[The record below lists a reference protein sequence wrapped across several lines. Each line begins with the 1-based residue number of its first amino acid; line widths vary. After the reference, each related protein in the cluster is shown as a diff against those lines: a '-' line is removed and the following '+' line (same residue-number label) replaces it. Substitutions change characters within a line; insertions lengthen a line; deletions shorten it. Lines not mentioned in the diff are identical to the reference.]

1 MIGLL
6 PRKRNGLCNKRKLQN
21 IAFHLSLILI
31 CFIYIFLG
39 AGLFYYYESANEIET
54 SKNMIKELKI
64 KKKDFINE
72 GINLLNK
79 NISVEKLEYDEFVLN
94 MTNIIDD
101 YLKELFLSFD
111 NYIKA
116 NVVEQGIEKS
126 ENNYTMLWNSR
137 SSILFSATTM
147 VPVGFGLV
155 TPLTIH
161 GKIIVVLYGII
172 GVPLALVTLS
182 DVAKFF
188 TLTLSKFT
196 RQNMFLFVCIV
207 VIVLC
212 IYPLTGAY
220 LIYQNTTLPFIESIF
235 YCVTTIFTIGYGD
248 FEPQINLVCLL
259 LFVYIGVM
267 LVTICVE
274 IIGLSAIHNI
284 HYMGRQV
291 NKFKDIAGKMVLL
304 AQKININRGLGLGL
318 SQLNNFAKFGIM
330 MKIDESGNTYLD
342 ESSNFEKI
350 ETSVVLVDKYK
361 DEVAG
366 SSIDDIPLIDDISF
380 DASLYDNSSKN
391 FDNSHFNV

>member
-6 PRKRNGLCNKRKLQN
+6 PRKRKGICDKRKLQN
-21 IAFHLSLILI
+21 IAFHLSLIII
-31 CFIYIFLG
+31 CFIYIILG

-54 SKNMIKELKI
+54 SKNMIKELKTR
-64 KKKDFINE
+64 KKDFINK
-72 GINLLNK
+72 GMNLVMKNK
-79 NISVEKLEYDEFVLN
+79 KKIDYDKFVYN
-94 MTNIIDD
+94 MTIIIDD

-126 ENNYTMLWNSR
+126 EKNYSMLWNRR
-137 SSILFSATTM
+137 SSVLFSATTM
-147 VPVGFGLV
+147 VPVGFGLI

-161 GKIIVVLYGII
+161 GKIIVIFYGII

-196 RQNMFLFVCIV
+196 KQNMFLFVCIV
-207 VIVLC
+207 IFVLS

-220 LIYQNTTLPFIESIF
+220 LIYKNTSLPFIESIF

-248 FEPQINLVCLL
+248 FEPQINLVWLL
-259 LFVYIGVM
+259 LFVYTGVM

-274 IIGLSAIHNI
+274 LIGLSAIHNI

-330 MKIDESGNTYLD
+330 MKIDENGNTYIEDNENLK
-342 ESSNFEKI
+342 KI
-350 ETSVVLVDKYK
+350 ETSVVLVDKFK
-361 DEVAG
+361 DEVVG
-366 SSIDDIPLIDDISF
+366 SNFDDIPLIDDMNF
-380 DASLYDNSSKN
+380 DATLYNTISQNSDNN
-391 FDNSHFNV
+391 HVNV